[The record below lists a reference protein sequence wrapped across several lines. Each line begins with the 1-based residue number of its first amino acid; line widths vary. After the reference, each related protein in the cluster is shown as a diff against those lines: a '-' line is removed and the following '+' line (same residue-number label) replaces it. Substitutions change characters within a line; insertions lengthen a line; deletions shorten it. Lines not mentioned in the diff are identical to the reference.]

1 MEDAA
6 NCRKF
11 WDEVE
16 VRKSTNERVQINS
29 VLLGE
34 AHIHTE
40 VYGSIILKS
49 HFLISSLVIQPQPLL
64 LICLQLQSIDE
75 WLMMKVMICVL
86 GTHNRHRLLKIMK
99 LFFTLVKA
107 PRE

>member
-1 MEDAA
+1 MDEDDIGYFFPPNAAQSHKGSRKWMEDAA

-34 AHIHTE
+34 AHIHTAE
-40 VYGSIILKS
+40 VVSFWN
-49 HFLISSLVIQPQPLL
+49 HISSY
-64 LICLQLQSIDE
+64 
-75 WLMMKVMICVL
+75 
-86 GTHNRHRLLKIMK
+86 RLW
-99 LFFTLVKA
+99 
-107 PRE
+107 

>member
-29 VLLGE
+29 VLLGKLTYTQKKYYHFE
-34 AHIHTE
+34 ITFPHI
-40 VYGSIILKS
+40 VSGSTA
-49 HFLISSLVIQPQPLL
+49 PLDM
-64 LICLQLQSIDE
+64 SATS
-75 WLMMKVMICVL
+75 KY
-86 GTHNRHRLLKIMK
+86 
-99 LFFTLVKA
+99 
-107 PRE
+107 